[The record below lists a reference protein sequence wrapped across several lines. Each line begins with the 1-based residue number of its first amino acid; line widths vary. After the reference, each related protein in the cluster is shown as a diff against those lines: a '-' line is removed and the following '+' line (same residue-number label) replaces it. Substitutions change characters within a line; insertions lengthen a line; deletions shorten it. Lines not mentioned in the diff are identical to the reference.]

1 MKTKIQSIDPEHPN
15 LTHLQEAA
23 DLLNAGELVAFP
35 TETVY
40 GLGAN
45 AFDAMAVA
53 KIFAAKERPAADPLI
68 VHIYSLAQLEQIA
81 ANVPPL
87 AWELA
92 HRFWPGPLTLILPR
106 HPNIPRSVSAGL
118 DTVAVRMPNH
128 KIPHALFKL
137 GDLAVAAPSA
147 NLFTRPSPTTAQH
160 VYDDLHGRLPLILDG
175 GSATIG
181 VESTVLDLT
190 QERPVILR
198 PGGLPRES
206 LTAVLPNVTYSPRFS
221 NLVGQNA
228 EPSAPS
234 PGTHLKHYAPNVAL
248 RLYSGQV
255 AAVLARIVQDTAVYT
270 AQGQRVGLLLAEE
283 DVVAVGNT
291 AVYTATLGS
300 LHDLPEMARTLF
312 AHLRQLERA
321 DVDIVLTRTFSEEG
335 LGLALRDRLIRAT
348 EGQIIPV

>member
-1 MKTKIQSIDPEHPN
+1 MHTKIQPIDPENPN
-15 LTHLQEAA
+15 LTDLQEAA

-45 AFDAMAVA
+45 AFDATAVA
-53 KIFAAKERPAADPLI
+53 KIFAAKERPSADPLI
-68 VHIYSLAQLEQIA
+68 VHIYSLAQLDQITA
-81 ANVPPL
+81 SVPPL

-106 HPNIPRSVSAGL
+106 HPTNIPPSVSSGL

-160 VYDDLHGRLPLILDG
+160 VLDDLGGRLPLILDG

-190 QERPVILR
+190 QEPPVILR
-198 PGGLPRES
+198 PGGLPREA
-206 LTAVLPNVTYSPRFS
+206 LTAVLPHITYTPRYT
-221 NLVGQNA
+221 NLVETKA
-228 EPSAPS
+228 ASPS

-248 RLYSGQV
+248 RLYKGET
-255 AAVLARIVQDTAVYT
+255 ATVLAQMKRDTAVLT
-270 AQGQRVGLLLAEE
+270 ASGQRVGLLIAAE
-283 DVVAVGNT
+283 DVAHFEST
-291 AVYTATLGS
+291 AVYIAQLGS
-300 LHDLPEMARTLF
+300 LNDLSEMARTLF

-321 DVDIVLTRTFSEEG
+321 DVDIVLTRLFSDEG